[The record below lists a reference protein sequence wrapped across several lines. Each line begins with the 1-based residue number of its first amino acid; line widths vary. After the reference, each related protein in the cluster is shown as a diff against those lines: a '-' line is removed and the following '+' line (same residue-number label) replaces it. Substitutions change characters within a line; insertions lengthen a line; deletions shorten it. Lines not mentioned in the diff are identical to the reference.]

1 MALTKMPWKLRCRRG
16 RKRSRSRLWGDA
28 ARGVESE
35 SEMIQ
40 GCYLLVDQFIFDLNK
55 PGEGG
60 TIGLVSVNPSSANY
74 PSVLSIRAR
83 LQLTLSVIP

>member
-1 MALTKMPWKLRCRRG
+1 
-16 RKRSRSRLWGDA
+16 
-28 ARGVESE
+28 
-35 SEMIQ
+35 MIQ